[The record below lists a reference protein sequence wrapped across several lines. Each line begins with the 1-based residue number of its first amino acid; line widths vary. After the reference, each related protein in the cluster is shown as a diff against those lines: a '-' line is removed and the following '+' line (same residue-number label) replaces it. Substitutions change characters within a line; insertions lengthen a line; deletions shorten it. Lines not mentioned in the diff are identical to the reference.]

1 MQHERTFLTTTSSLH
16 RHRQRTNNLQM
27 LFTWDTENLCIVFSQ
42 WHIRST
48 ASLLI
53 SLIVVVLLG
62 VGYEALRAASRRY
75 ELSLTKQIESIPRE
89 YFPSQTSVPSPFAP
103 TLLSRIGVKAT
114 VKNLLL
120 HGFHLTHSTFLLEET
135 QLRLYAMRSRP
146 Q

>member
-1 MQHERTFLTTTSSLH
+1 MPAWTW
-16 RHRQRTNNLQM
+16 TNNLQM

-53 SLIVVVLLG
+53 SLVVVVLLG

-89 YFPSQTSVPSPFAP
+89 YLPVQSSF
-103 TLLSRIGVKAT
+103 
-114 VKNLLL
+114 
-120 HGFHLTHSTFLLEET
+120 TFT
-135 QLRLYAMRSRP
+135 FTPILYHEFR
-146 Q
+146 